1 MRAVNLLP
9 RDLAK
14 QKRISQ
20 QQLPAVVGA
29 GLGVVVTGALALSF
43 MGAAG
48 HVRDAQTAL
57 DAKLAELQA
66 LPKPAKAKTPENA
79 NLAGEQ
85 SARLTAV
92 STALSA
98 RLAWDRILREF
109 SLILPGDVWVTSLS
123 MTNPDPAQAATGPQ
137 NNFSLSGYT
146 YSHDSVARLLA
157 RLALIPELSGIN
169 LTSSQLQQAGTPGA
183 SGAAGTVQFNV
194 TAAVKLPPGA
204 VSTAPAPPAPA
215 PAPSTDTTS
224 TDTTST
230 GAGA

>member
-14 QKRISQ
+14 QKRITQ

-43 MGAAG
+43 MHASGQ
-48 HVRDAQTAL
+48 VRDAQ
-57 DAKLAELQA
+57 AKLAGLQTELSRT
-66 LPKPAKAKTPENA
+66 PKPVTPKTPENT

-85 SARLTAV
+85 SARVAAV

-109 SLILPGDVWVTSLS
+109 SLVLPTDVWLTSLD
-123 MTNPDPAQAATGPQ
+123 MTAPDPAQATSTTPQ

-157 RLALIPELSGIN
+157 RLALIPELTGIN
-169 LTSSQLQQAGTPGA
+169 LTNSQLQAA
-183 SGAAGTVQFNV
+183 SGTSSGSAAAGTVQFNI

-204 VSTAPAPPAPA
+204 QSLAPAPPAPA

-224 TDTTST
+224 TST
-230 GAGA
+230 DASS

>member
-43 MGAAG
+43 MSAAG

-57 DAKLAELQA
+57 DAKQTELQQ
-66 LPKPAKAKTPENA
+66 LPKAPKPKTPANA

-85 SARLTAV
+85 SARLAAV
-92 STALSA
+92 STALDS

-109 SLILPGDVWVTSLS
+109 SLVLPGDVWVTSLS
-123 MTNPDPAQAATGPQ
+123 MTNPDPAQAATATPQ

-169 LTSSQLQQAGTPGA
+169 LTNSQLQQAGTASSTPGA
-183 SGAAGTVQFNV
+183 DGTVQFNI

-204 VSTAPAPPAPA
+204 VSTAPPPPT
-215 PAPSTDTTS
+215 PAPSTETTS

-230 GAGA
+230 GEGS